1 MIYLELFYE
10 FFKVGLFAIGG
21 GLATIPFLYDMSTRL
36 GWFTSLDLTNMI
48 AIAESTPGPVG
59 INTATYVGIITGGFL
74 GAVVATIA
82 LVLPSIIIIIFVSKI
97 LDKFKDSKL
106 IKNIFYGI
114 RPASLALI
122 AAAAYSVIKV
132 SLLNIDQF
140 LISRSIFD
148 LFDFKA
154 IVFAI
159 VLLGFMNVKKFK
171 KIHPIVF
178 IVISGLL
185 GVVFKFN

>member
-1 MIYLELFYE
+1 M
-10 FFKVGLFAIGG
+10 
-21 GLATIPFLYDMSTRL
+21 
-36 GWFTSLDLTNMI
+36 
-48 AIAESTPGPVG
+48 
-59 INTATYVGIITGGFL
+59 
-74 GAVVATIA
+74 
-82 LVLPSIIIIIFVSKI
+82 VLPSIIIIIFVSKI

-132 SLLNIDQF
+132 SLFNIDQF

-159 VLLGFMNVKKFK
+159 VLFGFMNVKKFK